1 MNKRKSEEN
10 NSIETISTK
19 SNRRSLKKNLGK
31 ERMEKLRE
39 SLSVKSDDNLNES
52 ICSSTNSSIDLCG
65 KYYNILLIFQFF
77 IVNFLNNPIGKL
89 PNIYKNAEVRLV
101 RLKERFLNDKTF
113 INKNLCTDKDKEVG
127 NSSTESIT
135 TINDLIK
142 RSNENSFYEEMDWE
156 PLEDEKIMFEVIL
169 YILINRNFTQIF
181 FFYINVFMI
190 NNRFTNRNMKLNKNK
205 YFLLIN

>member
-52 ICSSTNSSIDLCG
+52 ICSSTNFSIDLCG

-205 YFLLIN
+205 YFLLTN